1 MTTGIFEMA
10 RANGNYFNRADT
22 MFGVCEG
29 IGSELGINPNILR
42 MAVGVCLLLS
52 PKITIGVYVAL
63 GILLFAAYKLMP
75 NRKGAAVVEIGQ
87 RSERA
92 DDAQELAQAA

>member
-1 MTTGIFEMA
+1 ME
-10 RANGNYFNRADT
+10 RANGKYFDRADT

-29 IGSELGINPNILR
+29 IGTELGFNPNILR
-42 MAVGVCLLLS
+42 MAIGVCLLLS

-75 NRKGAAVVEIGQ
+75 SRKRASVVEIGQ

-92 DDAQELAQAA
+92 DDTQELAQAA